1 MHVVVEVCILTTLP
15 RFSIIVPAAIQLQCS
30 VGIIVISRGHLQLE
44 SLAPLHHQRFART
57 ELYVVLQADGSAS
70 KHVAHLVCI
79 AYHLCIAGYGHGGR
93 L

>member
-1 MHVVVEVCILTTLP
+1 MATLQG
-15 RFSIIVPAAIQLQCS
+15 RIQQK
-30 VGIIVISRGHLQLE
+30 
-44 SLAPLHHQRFART
+44 SLAPFHHQRFARA
-57 ELYVVLQADGSAS
+57 ELYVVLQADGSTS